1 MLILLA
7 VSVLVLLLLPA
18 IALPAP
24 LTTTNHE
31 LLVHPQILP
40 VSGTSRKLTLT
51 GESIGEAVFHLSLN
65 PFFLKYQNSTH
76 CDYYV
81 TDSPNNWATLSL
93 CGESKLSGFVVIQD
107 ILYSLTPSNDSTTK
121 HILRRYKHVSSS
133 AKCLTDT
140 PTDNVLSPSRSKRYD
155 QTVIE
160 KTIEVLLVT
169 DVSMKQAH
177 QNNVEPYVMDIMNAV
192 SHLFN
197 QPSTGNI
204 VNIALVDIVV
214 LNKSKKGLSDVT
226 YSTDLRD
233 NFCQWKTDRLSHSH
247 DIAVYMT
254 RQPIC
259 EMEGKK
265 CGILGIA
272 DYKTICDAKK
282 SCAIVKDTGLS
293 SAFTIAHE
301 IGHTLGL
308 THDGALGTECTSGQF
323 VMSASF
329 HETTNPHQW
338 SECSRNQLGKFLES
352 SQSSC
357 LDNKPS
363 FTMNPPLI
371 GAPLIG
377 SNYTLDHQCQLLY
390 GSSATSCDQT
400 NCSILWCSSNGGSCD
415 KTQHSPP
422 ADGSSCSLPG
432 NRDGVCYHGN
442 CKRLEDVGQ
451 PIHGSWGPWSEWS
464 QCSTTCGNGVRY
476 RSRLCDSPM

>member
-192 SHLFN
+192 NLHYLPKFN
-197 QPSTGNI
+197 VYNIKLIFEQYRFTNVVQPCTVKRIHVNYDINI
-204 VNIALVDIVV
+204 PF
-214 LNKSKKGLSDVT
+214 
-226 YSTDLRD
+226 R
-233 NFCQWKTDRLSHSH
+233 
-247 DIAVYMT
+247 
-254 RQPIC
+254 
-259 EMEGKK
+259 
-265 CGILGIA
+265 
-272 DYKTICDAKK
+272 
-282 SCAIVKDTGLS
+282 
-293 SAFTIAHE
+293 
-301 IGHTLGL
+301 
-308 THDGALGTECTSGQF
+308 
-323 VMSASF
+323 
-329 HETTNPHQW
+329 
-338 SECSRNQLGKFLES
+338 
-352 SQSSC
+352 
-357 LDNKPS
+357 
-363 FTMNPPLI
+363 
-371 GAPLIG
+371 
-377 SNYTLDHQCQLLY
+377 
-390 GSSATSCDQT
+390 SAT
-400 NCSILWCSSNGGSCD
+400 CSINRQLV
-415 KTQHSPP
+415 T
-422 ADGSSCSLPG
+422 SL
-432 NRDGVCYHGN
+432 
-442 CKRLEDVGQ
+442 
-451 PIHGSWGPWSEWS
+451 I
-464 QCSTTCGNGVRY
+464 
-476 RSRLCDSPM
+476 